1 MKMKLKYNIGFF
13 ILIICL
19 MLSGCR
25 VIPYSRN
32 DVKNFVASEVPEP
45 CTLVNERTYNVT
57 DKSYT
62 FRSELRD
69 LEFDVDCNISDNNG
83 YHMISHYGAA
93 VYLYYYEDL
102 KEVYE
107 KCSCRNGNP
116 FEFEIQNE
124 EDLREVS
131 KTIAEL
137 NTVISDQWNYTPGL
151 ELTDPDIL
159 AIRVTVDVMKD
170 GSANIIQG
178 DSLTDFKGNY
188 EQGNLKGKPFP
199 ADVSSFMLKIFAVRT
214 SCRTNHRA
222 FPLPRTRF
230 ICKP

>member
-1 MKMKLKYNIGFF
+1 MKTKYNIGVY

-19 MLSGCR
+19 ILSGCR
-25 VIPYSRN
+25 VAPYSKN

-57 DKSYT
+57 DKSYM

-93 VYLYYYEDL
+93 IYLYYYEDL

-107 KCSCRNGNP
+107 NDSCQTGNP

-124 EDLREVS
+124 NELREVS

-137 NTVISDQWNYTPGL
+137 NAVISDQWNYTPGL
-151 ELTDPDIL
+151 DLTDPDIL
-159 AIRVTVDVMKD
+159 AIRVTADVMKD
-170 GSANIIQG
+170 GSAKRISYILNG
-178 DSLTDFKGNY
+178 VDKEEDVYSR
-188 EQGNLKGKPFP
+188 LKEEWDNG
-199 ADVSSFMLKIFAVRT
+199 
-214 SCRTNHRA
+214 
-222 FPLPRTRF
+222 
-230 ICKP
+230 

>member
-1 MKMKLKYNIGFF
+1 MKLKLKYNIGFF

-32 DVKNFVASEVPEP
+32 DVKDFVASEVPEP

-93 VYLYYYEDL
+93 VYLYYDEDL

-170 GSANIIQG
+170 GSV
-178 DSLTDFKGNY
+178 K
-188 EQGNLKGKPFP
+188 
-199 ADVSSFMLKIFAVRT
+199 RT
-214 SCRTNHRA
+214 SYTLNGYDKEDEVYSQ
-222 FPLPRTRF
+222 LKTEW
-230 ICKP
+230 

>member
-1 MKMKLKYNIGFF
+1 
-13 ILIICL
+13 
-19 MLSGCR
+19 
-25 VIPYSRN
+25 
-32 DVKNFVASEVPEP
+32 
-45 CTLVNERTYNVT
+45 
-57 DKSYT
+57 
-62 FRSELRD
+62 
-69 LEFDVDCNISDNNG
+69 
-83 YHMISHYGAA
+83 MISHYGAA
-93 VYLYYYEDL
+93 VYLYYDEDL

-170 GSANIIQG
+170 GSA
-178 DSLTDFKGNY
+178 K
-188 EQGNLKGKPFP
+188 
-199 ADVSSFMLKIFAVRT
+199 RT
-214 SCRTNHRA
+214 SYTLNGYDKEDEVYSQ
-222 FPLPRTRF
+222 LKTEW
-230 ICKP
+230 